1 MLKNKT
7 IVIDLD
13 GTLLNDEK
21 KISDIDFKCLI
32 DLSINNSIILASG
45 RNYIETMKIVE
56 TYSLQN
62 YIENLIICSNG
73 QQIYSISKNKIR
85 NSKHIET
92 SEAINIIN
100 MLDKNNVYWYI
111 IDNKN
116 LFCKNI
122 AYNCNKYIDNGRY
135 KINILK
141 NNEDLKKIKIEKFIL
156 NTDSIAKIE
165 NIKKRLCLGYEVDFF
180 KENRLKKYKGVKY
193 FQNNI
198 LPKGINKYT
207 ALQFIIEELNL
218 SKYIIAFGNGIN
230 DYEITSNSTFSV
242 CMENSNEAI
251 KSISDCITL
260 SNNESGVSYAIK
272 NLIKE

>member
-13 GTLLNDEK
+13 GTLLTDEK
-21 KISDIDFKCLI
+21 KISDIDIKCLI
-32 DLSINNSIILASG
+32 DMSANNSIIIASG
-45 RNYIETMKIVE
+45 RNYIETMKIVK
-56 TYSLQN
+56 TYNLQN

-73 QQIYSISKNKIR
+73 QQIYNISKNKIR
-85 NSKHIET
+85 NSKYIET
-92 SEAINIIN
+92 SEAVSIVNL
-100 MLDKNNVYWYI
+100 LDKNNVYWYI

-122 AYNCNKYIDNGRY
+122 AYNCNKYIDNVRY

-141 NNEDLKKIKIEKFIL
+141 NNQDLKKIKIEKFIL
-156 NTDSIAKIE
+156 NTDSIEKIE
-165 NIKKRLCLGYEVDFF
+165 NIKKILCLDYEVDFF
-180 KENRLKKYKGVKY
+180 KENRLKEYKEEKY

-207 ALQFIIEELNL
+207 ALKVIIEELNL

-230 DYEITSNSTFSV
+230 DYEIMSSSTFSV
-242 CMENSNEAI
+242 CMENSNETI
-251 KSISDCITL
+251 KSISNCITL

>member
-21 KISDIDFKCLI
+21 KISYIDFKCLI

-45 RNYIETMKIVE
+45 RSYIETMKIVE

-73 QQIYSISKNKIR
+73 QQIYSISKNKII

-92 SEAINIIN
+92 LEAINIIN

-141 NNEDLKKIKIEKFIL
+141 NNEDLKKIQIEKFIL
-156 NTDSIAKIE
+156 NTDSMAKIE
-165 NIKKRLCLGYEVDFF
+165 NIKKRLCLEYKVDFF
-180 KENRLKKYKGVKY
+180 KENRVKKYKEVKY

-207 ALQFIIEELNL
+207 ALQFIIEELKL

-230 DYEITSNSTFSV
+230 DYEIMSNSNFSV
-242 CMENSNEAI
+242 CMENSDKAI

-260 SNNESGVSYAIK
+260 SNNESGVSHAIK

>member
-165 NIKKRLCLGYEVDFF
+165 NIKKRLCLDYEVDFF

-198 LPKGINKYT
+198 FPKGINKYT
-207 ALQFIIEELNL
+207 ALQFIIGELNL

-230 DYEITSNSTFSV
+230 DYEIMSNSTFSV

>member
-21 KISDIDFKCLI
+21 KISNIDFKSLI

-62 YIENLIICSNG
+62 YIESLIICSNG
-73 QQIYSISKNKIR
+73 QQIYSINKNKIIS
-85 NSKHIET
+85 SKYIKT

-100 MLDKNNVYWYI
+100 MLDENNVYWYI

-122 AYNCNKYIDNGRY
+122 AYNCNKYMNNGRY

-141 NNEDLKKIKIEKFIL
+141 NNKDLKRIKIEKFIL
-156 NTDSIAKIE
+156 NTDSKAKME
-165 NIKKRLCLGYEVDFF
+165 NTKKRLCLNYKVDFF
-180 KENRLKKYKGVKY
+180 KEDRLKKYKEVEY

-207 ALQFIIEELNL
+207 ALQFIIEQLNL
-218 SKYIIAFGNGIN
+218 SKYIIALGNGIN
-230 DYEITSNSTFSV
+230 DYEIMSNSNFSI
-242 CMENSNEAI
+242 CMENSDESI
-251 KSISDCITL
+251 KSISNSSTL
-260 SNNESGVSYAIK
+260 SNNESGVSHAIK

>member
-92 SEAINIIN
+92 SKAINIIN

-122 AYNCNKYIDNGRY
+122 AYNCNKYIENGRY

-165 NIKKRLCLGYEVDFF
+165 NIKRRLCLDYEVDFF

-207 ALQFIIEELNL
+207 ALQFII
-218 SKYIIAFGNGIN
+218 GN
-230 DYEITSNSTFSV
+230 
-242 CMENSNEAI
+242 
-251 KSISDCITL
+251 
-260 SNNESGVSYAIK
+260 
-272 NLIKE
+272 

>member
-165 NIKKRLCLGYEVDFF
+165 NIKKRLCLDYEVDFF

-230 DYEITSNSTFSV
+230 DYEIMSNSTFSV

>member
-21 KISDIDFKCLI
+21 KISYIDFKCLI

-111 IDNKN
+111 KDNKN

-165 NIKKRLCLGYEVDFF
+165 NIKKRLCLDYEVDFF

-230 DYEITSNSTFSV
+230 DYEIMSNSTFSV